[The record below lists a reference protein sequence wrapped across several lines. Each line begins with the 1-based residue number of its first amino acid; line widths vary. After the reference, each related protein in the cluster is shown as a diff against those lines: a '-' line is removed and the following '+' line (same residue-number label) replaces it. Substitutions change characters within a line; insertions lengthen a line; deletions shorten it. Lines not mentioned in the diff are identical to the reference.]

1 MHCRTLIK
9 FLPFALLLI
18 GCNIRFTG
26 EQDRLVYL
34 TIHHHNTPA
43 PIPPEAGSS
52 VPVLAMEHVT
62 SDLECDS
69 RRLIVRPD
77 ETSGLIRHYDD
88 THNWVSFPRQMIEQR
103 AREVLLH
110 ESKGSMRISGYPSD
124 LPTSL
129 RLKIHLL
136 RFEEVRDDVESQG
149 NAVVAIEYVLH
160 LRNPSGSGWIQ
171 VGPKR
176 ITATAPIRHDILF
189 RNFDPYTFSLG
200 MR

>member
-1 MHCRTLIK
+1 
-9 FLPFALLLI
+9 
-18 GCNIRFTG
+18 
-26 EQDRLVYL
+26 
-34 TIHHHNTPA
+34 
-43 PIPPEAGSS
+43 
-52 VPVLAMEHVT
+52 
-62 SDLECDS
+62 
-69 RRLIVRPD
+69 
-77 ETSGLIRHYDD
+77 TSGLIRHYDD

-200 MR
+200 MRQAANKALTELFQDIVEVWQTHSLPPKKPLPLDGKAAE